1 MTRSL
6 FFFIIAIL
14 VSAALFAGLV
24 SSVQQRHSAAH
35 SQAASPAFINVDLT
49 VPPVTATPSPMSL
62 AASSPSVPQTVA
74 HATASARTYLPA
86 SALTERPVVLQDID
100 TELLPALW
108 PVSAQTLVFQLLI
121 NEYGDVDQVIVEKSS
136 LPQGLLAELRQRFL
150 AARFAPGRLRGRAVA
165 TALRIAV
172 QLQ

>member
-24 SSVQQRHSAAH
+24 SGVQQRLSAAH
-35 SQAASPAFINVDLT
+35 SQTASTGVINVDLT
-49 VPPVTATPSPMSL
+49 APPVTATRSPKSA
-62 AASSPSVPQTVA
+62 AASSPSVQQTVV
-74 HATASARTYLPA
+74 HAAAGSRTYLPA

-108 PVSAQTLVFQLLI
+108 PVSPQALVFQLLI

-136 LPQGLLAELRQRFL
+136 LPPGLLAELRQRFL